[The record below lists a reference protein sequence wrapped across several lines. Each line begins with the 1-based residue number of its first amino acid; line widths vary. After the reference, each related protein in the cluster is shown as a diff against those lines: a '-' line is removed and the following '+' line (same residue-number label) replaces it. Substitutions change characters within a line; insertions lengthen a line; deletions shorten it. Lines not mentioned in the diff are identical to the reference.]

1 MIQRREFERLL
12 ENVSLISADDS
23 ELLKQ
28 LTLEFP
34 YFSTSYLLYARS
46 LQQPGEEK
54 FTPALRMAAAYA
66 GDRSRLKELIEGNLA
81 EASSTQVAMQ
91 DISLAEDMMVE
102 TNVDLPEREEQS
114 IVHDDQEETAVSP
127 LIGLIRGSLS
137 EIEAQRSEKKGVNE
151 SAEEEQKENAL
162 SKQELIDKFIT
173 DEPRISAPKR
183 EFFSPEDKARQSLAE
198 PEDLVSE
205 TLARIYEQQALYAK
219 AIKIYEKLMLLIP
232 EKSSY
237 FAARI
242 EELKNKSK

>member
-1 MIQRREFERLL
+1 MIQRREFEKLL
-12 ENVSLISADDS
+12 ENISLISVGDS
-23 ELLKQ
+23 GLLKQ

-34 YFSTSYLLYARS
+34 YFSTSYILYARS
-46 LQQPGEEK
+46 LHKQDEEI
-54 FTPALRMAAAYA
+54 FTPALRRAAAYS
-66 GDRSRLKELIEGNLA
+66 GDRSRLKDLIEGNIA
-81 EASSTQVAMQ
+81 GSSSAHVAMQ
-91 DISLAEDMMVE
+91 DISLAEEMIDE
-102 TNVDLPEREEQS
+102 ASDSLSKEDEQAP
-114 IVHDDQEETAVSP
+114 IRDEQEAKAFSP
-127 LIGLIRGSLS
+127 LIGMIRGSLS
-137 EIEAQRSEKKGVNE
+137 EIEAQRSSKKE
-151 SAEEEQKENAL
+151 ERDRAEEEPKEGAL
-162 SKQELIDKFIT
+162 SKKELIDKFIT

-219 AIKIYEKLMLLIP
+219 AIKIYDKLVLLIP

>member
-1 MIQRREFERLL
+1 MIQRRELERLL
-12 ENVSLISADDS
+12 ENVSLVTVDDS
-23 ELLKQ
+23 ESLKQ
-28 LTLEFP
+28 LMLEFP

-46 LQQPGEEK
+46 LHQQGEEK
-54 FTPALRMAAAYA
+54 FTPALRRAAAYA
-66 GDRSRLKELIEGNLA
+66 GDRSKLKDLIEGNLHG
-81 EASSTQVAMQ
+81 SSLAHVAMQ

-102 TNVDLPEREEQS
+102 VEDDLVEKEEQT
-114 IVHDDQEETAVSP
+114 IVHDNQEETAVSP

-137 EIEAQRSEKKGVNE
+137 EIEAQRGERKGVNQY
-151 SAEEEQKENAL
+151 AEEEQKEGAL
-162 SKQELIDKFIT
+162 SKKELIDKFIT

-219 AIKIYEKLMLLIP
+219 AIKIYEKLVLLIP